1 MESSSEIAAGLEQE
15 QEQEQEQSQPQPKPQ
30 PQPQHQDNQ
39 QQLEM
44 QTPFPFAFST
54 SLAHFTVPASQYI
67 SLTYFP
73 WHEIATSALLF
84 NNISKVPKI
93 LLLLRASPPEWQ
105 LPGGPVNDT
114 RDESI
119 LHSLVRDVHEETGL
133 KVVHV
138 HRAVSPPIAWPR
150 PMSLAEETFPAPQG
164 FWNSSRTKLIARF
177 MFEVQVAEG
186 GDEGLDGD
194 DGVVLD
200 ERQYRDWMWATEEDV
215 YSSLTL
221 TPPDQR
227 RIILEGFRLRER
239 FGA

>member
-1 MESSSEIAAGLEQE
+1 MKSSSEIAAGLEQE
-15 QEQEQEQSQPQPKPQ
+15 QGREQEHSQPQPQ

-39 QQLEM
+39 QQLEI
-44 QTPFPFAFST
+44 QTPFAFST

-105 LPGGPVNDT
+105 LPGGPVDDT
-114 RDESI
+114 RDASI

-133 KVVHV
+133 KVVNV
-138 HRAVSPPIAWPR
+138 QRAVSPPIAWP
-150 PMSLAEETFPAPQG
+150 MSSFAEETVPVPQG

-200 ERQYRDWMWATEEDV
+200 ERQYRDWMWATEEEV

-227 RIILEGFRLRER
+227 RIILEGFKLRER